1 MPLTDDLDQL
11 NSSIRELQVK
21 WDMYFSGVDKLPP
34 VQAQARVEKLIRQY
48 AFSEIPN
55 STERF
60 RYQTLTARFN
70 TFNELWQKR
79 LRAREE
85 GKAFGVHGL
94 KADAVPPT
102 AAPGSPG
109 ATRPSGEYRVGDLNR
124 DDGAVRALY
133 EQFVEARQRTGEGSP
148 AYDSFRELI
157 GRQTAKILDGKGEGA
172 VQFRL
177 DTKDGRVA
185 LKAKVVK

>member
-1 MPLTDDLDQL
+1 MPLADDLDQL

-34 VQAQARVEKLIRQY
+34 VQHQARVEKLIRQY

-94 KADAVPPT
+94 KADAVPSP
-102 AAPGSPG
+102 APPGSPG
-109 ATRPSGEYRVGDLNR
+109 APRPSGEYRVGDMAR

-133 EQFVEARQRTGEGSP
+133 EQFVEARQRTGEGAP
-148 AYDSFRELI
+148 AFDSFRELI
-157 GRQTAKILDGKGEGA
+157 GRQTAKILETKGEGA

>member
-1 MPLTDDLDQL
+1 MPVADDLDRL

-55 STERF
+55 NTERF

-94 KADAVPPT
+94 KAEAVPPT
-102 AAPGSPG
+102 APPGSPG
-109 ATRPSGEYRVGDLNR
+109 APRPSGEYRVGNMNQ
-124 DDGAVRALY
+124 DDAAVRALY

>member
-1 MPLTDDLDQL
+1 MPVADDLDRL

-34 VQAQARVEKLIRQY
+34 VQFQARVEKLIRQY

-55 STERF
+55 NTERF

-94 KADAVPPT
+94 KADAMPPS
-102 AAPGSPG
+102 APPGSPG
-109 ATRPSGEYRVGDLNR
+109 SPGPAGSTGSG
-124 DDGAVRALY
+124 
-133 EQFVEARQRTGEGSP
+133 T
-148 AYDSFRELI
+148 
-157 GRQTAKILDGKGEGA
+157 
-172 VQFRL
+172 
-177 DTKDGRVA
+177 
-185 LKAKVVK
+185 